1 MAAGTSGRGLS
12 TLFATVAVVALFSG
26 AALARADD
34 PRVPLRASSTSSAAR
49 PTTDLVPFDRLDQAL
64 DGQLDRAAARRLRIE
79 ARLARQA
86 TENDDLAQAKV
97 LLDAVD
103 DTIDH
108 LRDDGRIGDQRA
120 AEILAAVGDVEDA
133 LAERFTAAR

>member
-1 MAAGTSGRGLS
+1 
-12 TLFATVAVVALFSG
+12 
-26 AALARADD
+26 
-34 PRVPLRASSTSSAAR
+34 
-49 PTTDLVPFDRLDQAL
+49 VPFDRLDQAL